1 MTRCGSSGRNCRVA
15 GKKIA
20 EFATE
25 SLPSFVT
32 AVGAADGTWDAFA
45 AADALPS
52 AVLFTTKDATTPLYK
67 ALSLR
72 FKVGKCACVVG
83 AGVVGGGGL
92 YLPHCTWQLKR
103 SEVA

>member
-1 MTRCGSSGRNCRVA
+1 MNCGAGRNCRDA

-25 SLPSFVT
+25 LLPSFVT

-45 AADALPS
+45 AADALPA

-67 ALSLR
+67 ALALR
-72 FKVGKCACVVG
+72 FKVRQRVPVSLGRAF
-83 AGVVGGGGL
+83 
-92 YLPHCTWQLKR
+92 
-103 SEVA
+103 